1 MVKKLKAPNID
12 HRFDEQGWVD
22 HMRLPQAEA
31 VKRLFPT
38 FNWFTGHCKNLLNT
52 AIFDTK
58 DTDPYRNGEDFRASW
73 EEAFLF
79 QGFGNGKAAFLTTSV
94 MYQIDR
100 HGFIST
106 ATFHWPE
113 KRNPS
118 LGNNEIIIR
127 LQFNGQD
134 CIPENDKFGK
144 KVIQGLTNP
153 RDYLPDIVIKI
164 LDEEYG
170 QT

>member
-1 MVKKLKAPNID
+1 MGKTLQAPSID
-12 HRFDEQGWVD
+12 HRFDEQGWVTSLN
-22 HMRLPQAEA
+22 LPQKEA
-31 VKRLFPT
+31 VERFLPT
-38 FNWFTGHCKNLLNT
+38 FHWLTGHCNNLLNT
-52 AIFDTK
+52 EVFDTVS
-58 DTDPYRNGEDFRASW
+58 TDPYRNGEDFHATW

-79 QGFGNGKAAFLTTSV
+79 QGFDNGKAAFLTSSV

-100 HGFIST
+100 HGFVST

-118 LGNNEIIIR
+118 LGNNEIIVR
-127 LQFNGQD
+127 LQYKGED
-134 CIPENDKFGK
+134 CIPEKDVRGN

-153 RDYLPDIVIKI
+153 REYLPNVIIKI
-164 LDEEYG
+164 LDEEFG